1 LNAGEK
7 GGAAMGTFFMF
18 GRYSHDSIKDI
29 SAKRTKKTTELI
41 GELGGKLV
49 SAYALMG
56 DVDIVLIVEFP
67 GKEEAIKASVA
78 LSKMLGIGFSTA
90 PAVTADTFDRLVE
103 EL

>member
-1 LNAGEK
+1 
-7 GGAAMGTFFMF
+7 MGIFFMF

-29 SAKRTKKTTELI
+29 STRRTNKTKERI
-41 GELGGKLV
+41 EELGGKLV

-56 DVDIVLIVEFP
+56 DVDLVLIVEFP

-78 LSKMLGIGFSTA
+78 LSKMLGIGFTTA
-90 PAVTADTFDRLVE
+90 PAVTVETFDKLVD